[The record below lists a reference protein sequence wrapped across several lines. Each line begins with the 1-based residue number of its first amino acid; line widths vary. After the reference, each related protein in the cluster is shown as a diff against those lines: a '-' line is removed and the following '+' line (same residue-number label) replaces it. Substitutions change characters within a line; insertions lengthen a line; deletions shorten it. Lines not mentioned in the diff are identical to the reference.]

1 MLYAVLVWLRVA
13 RSSVFLLIF
22 LQANWVSWYVVSNVN
37 SICTVYHPCMWTV
50 VVIQME

>member
-13 RSSVFLLIF
+13 RSSVF